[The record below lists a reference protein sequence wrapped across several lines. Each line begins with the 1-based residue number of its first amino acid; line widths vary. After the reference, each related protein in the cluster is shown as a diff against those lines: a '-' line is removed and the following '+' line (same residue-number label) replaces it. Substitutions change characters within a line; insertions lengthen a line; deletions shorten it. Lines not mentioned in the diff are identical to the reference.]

1 MLSTMQYSNLFHNH
15 RQRQDSSCRTHSRWW
30 CCLYRFLWSRD
41 DPRVLGHWKISM
53 ANLAL
58 VLHARDEPWSAVCT
72 IQNYT
77 ELYGSLL
84 TPTRL
89 LAAKDKCPCFLPSS
103 ISLQSSNQITRIG
116 CASEMLMLWKVL
128 SCNVTNSACCFCR
141 YTLECIHFII
151 YICISCYMNDASD
164 IFIPCKKSRCSSV
177 FYEPQEMIPDGP
189 PQSSCK
195 QASRTFTNL
204 KLSWQSLLKPT
215 QPKWTKAV
223 TENRPTVVLWCI
235 M

>member
-1 MLSTMQYSNLFHNH
+1 MQDPFTLMVLFVPLPLIERWSKGFGSLKNFHGK
-15 RQRQDSSCRTHSRWW
+15 SSSGFACTRRAMICRMQT
-30 CCLYRFLWSRD
+30 L
-41 DPRVLGHWKISM
+41 HW
-53 ANLAL
+53 
-58 VLHARDEPWSAVCT
+58 T

-84 TPTRL
+84 TTTRQMGS
-89 LAAKDKCPCFLPSS
+89 AQDKCPCFLPSS

-116 CASEMLMLWKVL
+116 WASEMLMLWKVL

-141 YTLECIHFII
+141 YTLECISFII
-151 YICISCYMNDASD
+151 YICISFYMIMNDASD
-164 IFIPCKKSRCSSV
+164 IFIPCKNSRCSSV
-177 FYEPQEMIPDGP
+177 FYEPQKVIPDGP

-204 KLSWQSLLKPT
+204 KLSWQSFLKPT
-215 QPKWTKAV
+215 QPRWTKAV
-223 TENRPTVVLWCI
+223 TENRPIVVFWCI

>member
-1 MLSTMQYSNLFHNH
+1 MQDPFTLMVLFVPLPLIERWSKGFGSLKNFHGK
-15 RQRQDSSCRTHSRWW
+15 SSSGFACTRRAMICRMH
-30 CCLYRFLWSRD
+30 
-41 DPRVLGHWKISM
+41 
-53 ANLAL
+53 
-58 VLHARDEPWSAVCT
+58 
-72 IQNYT
+72 YT
-77 ELYGSLL
+77 ELYWAIRLYGSLL

-89 LAAKDKCPCFLPSS
+89 LAAKDKSPCFLPSS

-151 YICISCYMNDASD
+151 YICISDNINDASD
-164 IFIPCKKSRCSSV
+164 IFIPCKNSRCSSV
-177 FYEPQEMIPDGP
+177 FYEPQKVIPDGP

-204 KLSWQSLLKPT
+204 KLSWQSFLKPT
-215 QPKWTKAV
+215 QPRWTKAV
-223 TENRPTVVLWCI
+223 TENRPTVVFWCI